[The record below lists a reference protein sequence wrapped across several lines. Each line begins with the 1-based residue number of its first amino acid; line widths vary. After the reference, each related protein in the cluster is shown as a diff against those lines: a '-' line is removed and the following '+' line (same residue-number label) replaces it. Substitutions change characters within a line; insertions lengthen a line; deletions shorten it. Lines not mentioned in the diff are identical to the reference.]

1 MNNITNFD
9 DYVEANQFLSEDN
22 YQEPHVSLIKD
33 PYKIEYNPRTD
44 YKKQYFTIEA
54 LSDGSISFL
63 NTIQS
68 ANETIHYS
76 KNNGKWTELTSSYPN
91 GTALYFHTG
100 DIVRF
105 KGDNSSYGISTDTP
119 SKNCCFAYDG
129 GFTYNVYGNI
139 MSLINS
145 TDFENLT
152 YLSSK
157 GCFYG
162 FFENCSG
169 LINANNLIL
178 PATTLTQYCYKNMF
192 NNCTHLIS
200 APQLPAINLQIG
212 CYSWMFNNCCLLEY
226 APLLPAFN
234 TNSTDIYNQMF
245 DGCSKLKYIKYMSL
259 NLPSTTGCYSWI
271 SGIASTGTFVKN
283 ALATYSHTYGASALP
298 RGWTFKKEY
307 PKHCKLTATT
317 SADDRNRQLYDWFL
331 YAYENGTIKYND
343 KDVIV
348 YLEEY
353 DNASEITCR
362 TIEYINGVP
371 NYVPICVITRQ
382 GSSYTCNTNKT
393 LDLYLT

>member
-1 MNNITNFD
+1 MKNITNFD

-54 LSDGSISFL
+54 LSDGDISFV
-63 NTIQS
+63 NYTSGSNKTIY
-68 ANETIHYS
+68 YS
-76 KNNGKWTELTSSYPN
+76 KNNGQWTEFGSSYPN
-91 GTALYFHTG
+91 GTVLYFKEG
-100 DIVRF
+100 DIIRF
-105 KGDNSSYGISTDTP
+105 KGDNQGYGNPTSTN
-119 SKNCCFAYDG
+119 SKNTCFYNDSG
-129 GFTYNVYGNI
+129 TYNVYGNI

-152 YLSSK
+152 ILPANN
-157 GCFYG
+157 CFNG
-162 FFENCSG
+162 FFENCNG
-169 LINANNLIL
+169 LTNANNLIL
-178 PATTLTQYCYKNMF
+178 PATTLTQYCYSHMF
-192 NNCTHLIS
+192 SGCTGLIS
-200 APQLPAINLQIG
+200 APQLPAINLALF
-212 CYSWMFNNCCLLEY
+212 CYSWMFNNCSSLEY
-226 APLLPAFN
+226 APLLPAFSIG
-234 TNSTDIYNQMF
+234 TSGVYDQMF
-245 DGCSKLKYIKYMSL
+245 EGCSKLKYIKFMSL
-259 NLPSTTGCYSWI
+259 NLPSTTGCYYWI
-271 SGIASTGTFVKN
+271 NQIPSTGTFVKN
-283 ALATYSHTYGASALP
+283 ALATYSHTYGVSALP

-307 PKHCKLTATT
+307 PKHCKITTTT

-353 DNASEITCR
+353 DNASVITCR

-371 NYVPICVITRQ
+371 NYGSICTITRQ
-382 GSSYTCNTNKT
+382 GSSYTCDTNKT